1 MGPFRQLQATEMGHT
16 ATEGLTPRLAIQ
28 VTTEFRMAVIQ
39 ATGLPRTLMLAIR
52 EPMALHY
59 ILALAMDHQEVMG
72 AMEQEAMAG
81 QAATASEVAMEE
93 SMGLDTEGVTGLMV
107 ATGPTMDYKSD
118 MGFNQV
124 SIKSQRKLFMIG

>member
-1 MGPFRQLQATEMGHT
+1 MGHT

-39 ATGLPRTLMLAIR
+39 ATGLPRTLMLVIR

-59 ILALAMDHQEVMG
+59 ILAMAMDHREVMG
-72 AMEQEAMAG
+72 AMEQVAMAG

-93 SMGLDTEGVTGLMV
+93 SMGLDTEGVTGPMV
-107 ATGPTMDYKSD
+107 ATDQTMDYKPD